1 MTINMGAQLSD
12 REEHSSPRQIIQV
25 LNDIR
30 VMLPSHDEFMGMAVD
45 N

>member
-1 MTINMGAQLSD
+1 MTTKMGAQLSD
-12 REEHSSPRQIIQV
+12 REEHSFLRQVIQV

-30 VMLPSHDEFMGMAVD
+30 VMLPSHDEFVGMAVD